1 MYLSTKQ
8 AKVKLPLFT
17 CWWRL
22 SAFIVRVLLILSF
35 FTDFKDRYEFKLCM
49 QELVRPAGFI
59 PSISYINFMPTS
71 WHTQAPP
78 WKNKAVDS
86 YCSAQEWW
94 QWEKAT
100 VVEKHQ
106 LGKCLTSGSSPKQ
119 MQTNKKHEK
128 ALNKLPKSHFLEL
141 LTIKWLCKLIKPSV
155 LVQGVHS
162 PIVLAIAH
170 SDNRELVRWGKAAV
184 KALWS

>member
-1 MYLSTKQ
+1 M
-8 AKVKLPLFT
+8 PL
-17 CWWRL
+17 L
-22 SAFIVRVLLILSF
+22 
-35 FTDFKDRYEFKLCM
+35 YEFCWYWSFSQILKTDTSSNCACRSLCDL
-49 QELVRPAGFI
+49 QASYPA
-59 PSISYINFMPTS
+59 SHTS
-71 WHTQAPP
+71 TSRRHPNIHEHHRG
-78 WKNKAVDS
+78 KNRAVDS
-86 YCSAQEWW
+86 YCSVQEWW

-106 LGKCLTSGSSPKQ
+106 LGKCLTSESSPKQ
-119 MQTNKKHEK
+119 MQTNQKHEK
-128 ALNKLPKSHFLEL
+128 ALNKLPKSDFLEL

-155 LVQGVHS
+155 SVQGVHS